1 MNKSRIHFNFVI
13 VLIIAGV
20 SFYLVN
26 PSASIFGKPLNYKLG
41 LDLQGGTHLVY
52 QADLSTVA
60 SGSEKD
66 AMAGVRDVI
75 ERRVNAFG
83 VGEPVVQVSGQDRL
97 IVELPGV
104 TDIDD
109 AVALIGETPLLEFRV
124 EIDSLDLPDSEEEIE
139 NLDPYDFFVPTLLT
153 GAHLQR
159 AEVTFSG
166 QTTAVNE
173 PQIALQFNSE
183 GTRLFKE
190 LTEQNL
196 GRRIAIFVD
205 GELVVAPVVQSV
217 IPNGQAVITGQY
229 TIERAREEATRLNSG
244 ALPVSISL
252 LSQQNIG
259 PSLGK
264 TSINQSLVAGII
276 GLTAVMLFMIVFY
289 RLPGLLSAVSL
300 LIYAA
305 IALSLFKIFNITLT
319 LASIAGFIL
328 SLGIAIDANILIFE
342 RTKEELR
349 RGKELRAAI
358 EDGFR
363 RAWPSIRDSNI
374 SSLITAI
381 VLITGTSFIRGF
393 AITLGIGILVS
404 MFTAITVTRTL
415 LRLMALSE
423 KMNTPKIFGIKI
435 EDSSP

>member
-1 MNKSRIHFNFVI
+1 
-13 VLIIAGV
+13 
-20 SFYLVN
+20 
-26 PSASIFGKPLNYKLG
+26 
-41 LDLQGGTHLVY
+41 VY

-60 SGSEKD
+60 SGSETD

-124 EIDSLDLPDSEEEIE
+124 EIDLLDIPETEEEIE
-139 NLDPYDFFVPTLLT
+139 NLDPYDLFRPTLLT

-196 GRRIAIFVD
+196 GRRIAIFLD
-205 GELVVAPVVQSV
+205 GELIVAPVVQSV

-276 GLTAVMLFMIVFY
+276 GLVAVMLFMIVFY

-300 LIYAA
+300 LIYVA
-305 IALSLFKIFNITLT
+305 ITLSLFKIFNITLT

-358 EDGFR
+358 EDGFG

-415 LRLMALSE
+415 LRLVALSE

-435 EDSSP
+435 DDSSP

>member
-1 MNKSRIHFNFVI
+1 M
-13 VLIIAGV
+13 
-20 SFYLVN
+20 
-26 PSASIFGKPLNYKLG
+26 
-41 LDLQGGTHLVY
+41 Y

-60 SGSEKD
+60 SGSETD

-124 EIDSLDLPDSEEEIE
+124 EIDLLDIPETEEEIE
-139 NLDPYDFFVPTLLT
+139 NLDPYDLFRPTLLT

-196 GRRIAIFVD
+196 GRRIAIFLD
-205 GELVVAPVVQSV
+205 GELIVAPVVQSV

-276 GLTAVMLFMIVFY
+276 GLVAVMLFMIVFY

-300 LIYAA
+300 LIYVA
-305 IALSLFKIFNITLT
+305 ITLSLFKIFNITLT

-358 EDGFR
+358 EDGFG

-415 LRLMALSE
+415 LRLVALSE

-435 EDSSP
+435 DDSSP